1 MMENRLSRKRHAQAK
16 VGSAPPKDLSGSGL
30 WVQKHE
36 IQPVRTIS
44 KNTAV
49 P

>member
-1 MMENRLSRKRHAQAK
+1 MCEQSWF
-16 VGSAPPKDLSGSGL
+16 GPPNDLTGRQR
-30 WVQKHE
+30 VQKHE

-44 KNTAV
+44 KNTVV